1 MPRPFE
7 QALGE
12 AAPAGLIAK
21 AAALEAAHGDKPTD
35 RLLEAVLADKVAG
48 EIAIVS
54 SFGAE
59 SAVLLHLAASVER
72 AVPVIFIDTRRLF
85 AETLAYRD
93 TLIAR
98 LGLTDVRT
106 IGPTAAEEGWRDP
119 RGALFAI
126 DPDQCCHFRKVEPL
140 ARALTPFTAW
150 ITGRK
155 RHQAATRAAIA
166 TFEADAAHIKIN
178 PLAAWTAQQIASYA
192 QAHDLPA
199 HPLVARGYPSIGCM
213 PCTTPVAAG
222 EDARAGRWRDQDK
235 TECGIHFAD
244 GAVARGG
251 H

>member
-1 MPRPFE
+1 
-7 QALGE
+7 LGA

-21 AAALEAAHGDKPTD
+21 AAALEATHADMPTG

-48 EIAIVS
+48 DAAIVS

-59 SAVLLHLAASVER
+59 SAVLLHLAASLDR

-106 IGPTAAEEGWRDP
+106 IGPTAADEERRDP

-140 ARALTPFTAW
+140 ARALEPFSAW

-155 RHQAATRAAIA
+155 RHQAATRASIPS
-166 TFEADAAHIKIN
+166 FEADAAHIKIN
-178 PLAAWTAQQIASYA
+178 PLAAWTAPQIASYA
-192 QAHDLPA
+192 RAHDLPA
-199 HPLVARGYPSIGCM
+199 HPMVAQGYPSIGCM

-222 EDARAGRWRDQDK
+222 EDQRAGRWRGQDK
-235 TECGIHFAD
+235 TECGIHFVD